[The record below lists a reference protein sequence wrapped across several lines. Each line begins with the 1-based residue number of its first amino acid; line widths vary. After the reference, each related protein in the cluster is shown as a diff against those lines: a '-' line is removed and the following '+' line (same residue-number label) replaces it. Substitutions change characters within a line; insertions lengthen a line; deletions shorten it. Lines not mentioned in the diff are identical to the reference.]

1 MKILIIENDFNRK
14 HKIWKLLCMATQNDL
29 EMDFER
35 GTVEIGEEDTK
46 KFQSISIE
54 LNNEKDVYGLQ
65 GFLHYWMEH
74 ESYNNPDGITGE
86 HEDDV

>member
-35 GTVEIGEEDTK
+35 GTVGEEDTK
-46 KFQSISIE
+46 GFQSISIN
-54 LNNEKDVYGLQ
+54 LNNNKDVYGLQ

-74 ESYNNPDGITGE
+74 EVTPKGE
-86 HEDDV
+86 GDDDV